1 MNFALAY
8 EEARRR
14 SAKDVR
20 FAVCTS
26 ANNPALLD
34 GSKALDGFRS
44 LLRRP
49 EALLS
54 IDVDALLAHVEAIA
68 PPELGDWA
76 TALSA
81 RYRGI

>member
-1 MNFALAY
+1 
-8 EEARRR
+8 
-14 SAKDVR
+14 VR

-26 ANNPALLD
+26 ASNAALLD
-34 GSKALDGFRS
+34 GGKALDGFRS

-49 EALLS
+49 EAILL

-68 PPELGDWA
+68 PPELGPWA
-76 TALSA
+76 AALSA